1 MFIVPL
7 NNTITPLNTPSQIG
21 SSEKAQGGNDNSEN
35 VGGFLDIFRESYDA
49 AAEAQRVSEEDS
61 IKVMTGE
68 IDDPAQIAINAQKAA
83 LSLQTFVSLKNT
95 AVDAYKEMMQIQL

>member
-21 SSEKAQGGNDNSEN
+21 SSEKAQSGNDSEN

>member
-21 SSEKAQGGNDNSEN
+21 SSEKAQGGNSNEN

-49 AAEAQRVSEEDS
+49 AAEAQRISEEDS

-83 LSLQTFVSLKNT
+83 LSLQTFVSLRNT
-95 AVDAYKEMMQIQL
+95 AVDAYKEMMQIQI

>member
-1 MFIVPL
+1 MFIIPL
-7 NNTITPLNTPSQIG
+7 NNSITPLNTPSQTG
-21 SSEKAQGGNDNSEN
+21 SSEKIQGGNEN
-35 VGGFLDIFRESYDA
+35 DSVGGFLDIFRESYDA

>member
-21 SSEKAQGGNDNSEN
+21 ASEKAQGGNNNEN

-49 AAEAQRVSEEDS
+49 AAEAQRISEEDS

>member
-21 SSEKAQGGNDNSEN
+21 SSEKAQGGNDNEN

-95 AVDAYKEMMQIQL
+95 AVDAYKEMMQIQI

>member
-21 SSEKAQGGNDNSEN
+21 SSEKAQGGNDNEN

-95 AVDAYKEMMQIQL
+95 AVDAYKEMMQMQL

>member
-21 SSEKAQGGNDNSEN
+21 SSEKAQSGNDNEN

-61 IKVMTGE
+61 IKVMTDE

>member
-1 MFIVPL
+1 
-7 NNTITPLNTPSQIG
+7 
-21 SSEKAQGGNDNSEN
+21 
-35 VGGFLDIFRESYDA
+35 
-49 AAEAQRVSEEDS
+49 
-61 IKVMTGE
+61 MTGE